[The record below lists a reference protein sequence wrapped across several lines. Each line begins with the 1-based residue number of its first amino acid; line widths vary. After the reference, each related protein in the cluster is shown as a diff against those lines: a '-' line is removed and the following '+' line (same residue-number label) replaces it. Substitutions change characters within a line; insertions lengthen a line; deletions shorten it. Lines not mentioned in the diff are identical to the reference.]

1 MCFSL
6 ALTRARVADS
16 ESARN
21 NAAAK
26 ILNHAF
32 LMRSLNRKEEAV
44 KAFQRAMQLNPR
56 INYDDEIAQLRK

>member
-1 MCFSL
+1 M
-6 ALTRARVADS
+6 ADS

-44 KAFQRAMQLNPR
+44 KAFQRATQLNPR